1 MEETGTMMLQDIWP
15 HRLRNQFTD
24 KTDPTPDSP
33 VFCFRKADLLTA
45 SSRDD
50 AMEEEID
57 QSGEHGKIGCTCLRA
72 DGGKHGQW
80 FIKQLLR

>member
-57 QSGEHGKIGCTCLRA
+57 QSGEHGKRIYLPFF
-72 DGGKHGQW
+72 DGRRSLFPAERGYCG
-80 FIKQLLR
+80 